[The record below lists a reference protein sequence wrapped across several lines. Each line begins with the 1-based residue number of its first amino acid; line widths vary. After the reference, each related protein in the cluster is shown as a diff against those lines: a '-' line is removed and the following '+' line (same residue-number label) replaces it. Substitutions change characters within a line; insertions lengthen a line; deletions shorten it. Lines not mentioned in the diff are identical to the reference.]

1 MNTDRLDKALSG
13 LIANG
18 SINSEQG
25 ALLRR
30 AYLEVPDEGQS
41 RSGVFAE
48 IAIYLGGAFLLIST
62 VLLSADKWQNAPMV
76 IRTGSLGALAIAL
89 AILAYALGNRSAM
102 RLRLTSV
109 LSMGSAIAAT
119 GAVALATTMDGA
131 PWLPFSVGT
140 SIALYS
146 FIKYRHNILHIGC
159 YGYLFISGLMIL
171 GEITDI
177 DPDQS
182 PIYAIY
188 WIILASIW
196 IYLAYT
202 SMVDPLLGYLIS
214 AATYFLSA
222 QFLYLSSH
230 HLLSYL
236 FTIAASIMLGWI
248 FLRDRRWPLLLGAVA
263 LITFSVGEFVSDTL
277 GGSLGAL
284 LGLFAAG
291 IALITSS
298 LLALRKLA
306 QRS

>member
-25 ALLRR
+25 ALLRQ
-30 AYLEVPDEGQS
+30 AYVEVPDEGQS

-62 VLLSADKWQNAPMV
+62 VLLTADKWQNAPIAV
-76 IRTGSLGALAIAL
+76 RTGSLGALAIVL
-89 AILAYALGNRSAM
+89 AALAYALGNRSAM

-119 GAVALATTMDGA
+119 GAVALATKMDDA

-146 FIKYRHNILHIGC
+146 FIKYRHEILHIGC
-159 YGYLFISGLMIL
+159 YGFLFITGLMIL
-171 GEITDI
+171 GKITNI
-177 DPDQS
+177 EPDES
-182 PIYAIY
+182 PIFAIY
-188 WIILASIW
+188 WVILASIW

-202 SMVDPLLGYLIS
+202 SMIDPLLGYLIS
-214 AATYFLSA
+214 AATYFLAA

-230 HLLSYL
+230 HLISYL
-236 FTIAASIMLGWI
+236 VSIGASSTLGWI

-263 LITFSVGEFVSDTL
+263 LITFAVGFFVSDTL

-291 IALITSS
+291 AALITSS
-298 LLALRKLA
+298 LLAMRKLA
-306 QRS
+306 QQ

>member
-18 SINSEQG
+18 TINSEQG

-30 AYLEVPDEGQS
+30 AYQEVPDEGQS

-62 VLLSADKWQNAPMV
+62 VLLSADKWQDSPMAV
-76 IRTGSLGALAIAL
+76 RTGSLGALAIAL
-89 AILAYALGNRSAM
+89 AALAYALGNRSAM

-119 GAVALATTMDGA
+119 GAVALGTKMDDA

-140 SIALYS
+140 AIALYS
-146 FIKYRHNILHIGC
+146 FIKYRHEILHIGS
-159 YGYLFISGLMIL
+159 YGYLFITGLMVL
-171 GEITDI
+171 GKVTNIEPED
-177 DPDQS
+177 S
-182 PIYAIY
+182 PVYAIY

-196 IYLAYT
+196 LYLSYT
-202 SMVDPLLGYLIS
+202 SMIDPLLGYLIAS
-214 AATYFLSA
+214 ATYFLSA

-236 FTIAASIMLGWI
+236 ISIAASSTLAWI
-248 FLRDRRWPLLLGAVA
+248 FLQDRRWPLLLGAVA
-263 LITFSVGEFVSDTL
+263 LITFAVGFFVSDTL

-298 LLALRKLA
+298 LLAMRKLS
-306 QRS
+306 QRP